1 MQVLLRF
8 RLRGPKIVTLSSNMT
23 RYFPP
28 SPRFF
33 TSRRQNLATNSIVR
47 QAAGRT
53 KNACASFKFFEDID
67 FLGSSRFPGKGGL
80 DFQEEPV
87 CVSEPVGHSF
97 DDLYADVDAFE
108 QAGVHRESAL
118 ARIPRVLFQAPREGF
133 RRCQPALTSLSL
145 SPSAQGLAN
154 ARGVPDVLS
163 SNFELY
169 GPFELEILGIAQPAA
184 LLDHFAC
191 GLVLAKLGRRN
202 TPRYSALHGLIQSNA
217 PRGLNARHIKPKR
230 CRKIE

>member
-8 RLRGPKIVTLSSNMT
+8 RLRGPKIVALSSNMT

-33 TSRRQNLATNSIVR
+33 TSRRQNFATNSIVR
-47 QAAGRT
+47 QAAGST
-53 KNACASFKFFEDID
+53 KNACASIKFFEDID

-118 ARIPRVLFQAPREGF
+118 ARIPRVLFQAVPTRFDELVTVTIGAGLGECSGRTRCAQFKF
-133 RRCQPALTSLSL
+133 RALWTVR
-145 SPSAQGLAN
+145 A
-154 ARGVPDVLS
+154 
-163 SNFELY
+163 
-169 GPFELEILGIAQPAA
+169 
-184 LLDHFAC
+184 
-191 GLVLAKLGRRN
+191 
-202 TPRYSALHGLIQSNA
+202 
-217 PRGLNARHIKPKR
+217 
-230 CRKIE
+230 